1 MTKQNKYIPNGCKH
15 NKYSCKSEM
24 VPKSTFD
31 ERNHIP
37 TNFRGNLGR
46 LGIIIQKEE
55 INLRNRNIK
64 FDAI

>member
-1 MTKQNKYIPNGCKH
+1 
-15 NKYSCKSEM
+15 M

-46 LGIIIQKEE
+46 LGIIIQKGRDKLEE
-55 INLRNRNIK
+55 SQY
-64 FDAI
+64 